1 MRYVATLLNVL
12 LVFGGSAL
20 AQTQAQKNASP
31 QAAKADPESMTCP
44 HILAISSS
52 EYIARTTAID
62 DSYQD
67 GQLRGLK
74 RYGACYDARTD
85 ALAAS
90 LARSGKGP
98 LMGARG
104 DFRDFEAALKEFT
117 TQALAVAQMNAQVPL
132 EIRKGAYANLYEKQF
147 RYMFYQEYETK
158 AVKTTKPAAPAT
170 KTPAATAPTPPTGTA
185 HTAPAPAT
193 PQEQARSNADPV
205 TMAKN
210 RFGKLL
216 EGLPDDKMHELHEA
230 FGKVIGPFQISEA
243 TRLAAYRYAI
253 FILEPPSDPPFSPPP
268 F

>member
-1 MRYVATLLNVL
+1 MRNVATLLTVL
-12 LVFGGSAL
+12 LVLGGSAL
-20 AQTQAQKNASP
+20 AQTQAQKNAAQ
-31 QAAKADPESMTCP
+31 QAAKADPESMTCRQ
-44 HILAISSS
+44 ILAIPSS
-52 EYIARTTAID
+52 EYIARFTAID

-104 DFRDFEAALKEFT
+104 DFRDFEAALKDFT
-117 TQALAVAQMNAQVPL
+117 TKALADAQPPADSK
-132 EIRKGAYANLYEKQF
+132 RTAYANLYEKQF

-158 AVKTTKPAAPAT
+158 AVKTTKPAAQAT

-243 TRLAAYRYAI
+243 TRLTAYRYAI
-253 FILEPPSDPPFSPPP
+253 FILEPPSDTPFSPPP

>member
-1 MRYVATLLNVL
+1 MLRAIVSTLL
-12 LVFGGSAL
+12 L
-20 AQTQAQKNASP
+20 ATVTGPAFARPQSPARPAQKP
-31 QAAKADPESMTCP
+31 DADRLGMTCAQ
-44 HILAISSS
+44 ILKMNSMEWILYFGQKTHLDAANMPYDILR
-52 EYIARTTAID
+52 AT
-62 DSYQD
+62 DSY
-67 GQLRGLK
+67 GK
-74 RYGACYDARTD
+74 CYDARTD

-104 DFRDFEAALKEFT
+104 DFRDFEAALKDFT
-117 TQALAVAQMNAQVPL
+117 AKAMADAQPPADSQ
-132 EIRKGAYANLYEKQF
+132 KTAYANLYEKQF

-253 FILEPPSDPPFSPPP
+253 FILEPASDPPFSPPP

>member
-1 MRYVATLLNVL
+1 MRYVATLLTVL

-20 AQTQAQKNASP
+20 AQTQAQKNAAQ
-31 QAAKADPESMTCP
+31 QAAKADPKLMTCP
-44 HILAISSS
+44 QILAISSS
-52 EYIARTTAID
+52 EYIARFTAID
-62 DSYQD
+62 DSSED
-67 GQLRGLK
+67 GQLRGIK
-74 RYGACYDARTD
+74 RYGACYEARTD

-104 DFRDFEAALKEFT
+104 DFRDFEAALKDFT
-117 TQALAVAQMNAQVPL
+117 AKAMADAQPPADSQ
-132 EIRKGAYANLYEKQF
+132 KTSYANLYEKQF

-185 HTAPAPAT
+185 HAAAAPAT

-253 FILEPPSDPPFSPPP
+253 FILESPSDTPFSPPP

>member
-1 MRYVATLLNVL
+1 MRYAATLLTLL
-12 LVFGGSAL
+12 LVFGGSTL
-20 AQTQAQKNASP
+20 AQTQAQKNAAQ
-31 QAAKADPESMTCP
+31 QAAKSGPESMTCP
-44 HILAISSS
+44 QILAISSS
-52 EYIARTTAID
+52 EYIARFTAID

-67 GQLRGLK
+67 GQLRGIK
-74 RYGACYDARTD
+74 RYGTCYDARTD

-90 LARSGKGP
+90 LGRSGKGP

-104 DFRDFEAALKEFT
+104 DFRDFEAALKDFT
-117 TQALAVAQMNAQVPL
+117 TKALAIAQTNSQVPL
-132 EIRKGAYANLYEKQF
+132 EIRKGAYADLYEKQF

-158 AVKTTKPAAPAT
+158 PVKTTK
-170 KTPAATAPTPPTGTA
+170 PAATAPTPPTGTP
-185 HTAPAPAT
+185 HTAPTPAT

-253 FILEPPSDPPFSPPP
+253 FILEPPSDTPFSPPP